1 VQNTTLHVVRGEDGV
16 GTIYLSETCHELE
29 GRKMKR
35 RPNLLP
41 QPWTTKPISSVA
53 EVNPRTTL
61 PSKDFDDIEVPLYD
75 MGSIDE
81 YTGSLRE
88 PAFVRL
94 ANCRSGKTKF
104 QNKDVLFA
112 KITPCVQNGKS
123 ALVTGIPSDLAFG
136 SSEFYVLRPKKDL
149 LPEFLFYFIRQRRI
163 IRAAVD
169 SFTGTSGRQRVPKT
183 FWDTVS
189 IPVPRAHRRDSSKG

>member
-1 VQNTTLHVVRGEDGV
+1 MQSTPLHVVRGEDGIC
-16 GTIYLSETCHELE
+16 TIYLSETCHELE

-88 PAFVRL
+88 PAFVVSQIAEAERP
-94 ANCRSGKTKF
+94 SF
-104 QNKDVLFA
+104 
-112 KITPCVQNGKS
+112 KIRTSCLQKS
-123 ALVTGIPSDLAFG
+123 
-136 SSEFYVLRPKKDL
+136 
-149 LPEFLFYFIRQRRI
+149 
-163 IRAAVD
+163 
-169 SFTGTSGRQRVPKT
+169 
-183 FWDTVS
+183 
-189 IPVPRAHRRDSSKG
+189 PRACKTESRLW